1 MDRNIVVMTDSSV
14 VFPVPGT
21 RRKGLLTFDHP
32 LLKDDRWPYITIS
45 GAHDGPT
52 LCLTAGIHGAEYP
65 AIDAVLRLAGELDP
79 AKLHGRVVALPI
91 VNLHAYHGRVPFLCP
106 LDGKNLNRVFPGDPS
121 GTYTQALAHHLVE
134 GLYRQSDA
142 LLDLHGGDMVEDL
155 VPFSIIHQ
163 VGNPATDKKS
173 MELALAYGLPILIP
187 LNDDGGIAGT
197 TISAAARIGVPGV
210 VPEAGSIGQLQSEAV
225 EEHLAGLR
233 RALLC
238 LGMLEGDY
246 VPPPA
251 PTQFQEFRW
260 VRSTHAG
267 FFRKNFAAGDI
278 LRVGESLGTLVDL
291 WGERIEEIIGP
302 VNGTAIFVTTS
313 PAIAE
318 NSLIAGIGVA

>member
-1 MDRNIVVMTDSSV
+1 MIDSSV
-14 VFPVPGT
+14 VFPGPGA

-45 GAHDGPT
+45 GARDGPT

-65 AIDAVLRLAGELDP
+65 AIDAVLRLAGEIDP
-79 AKLHGRVVALPI
+79 ATLHGRVVALPI
-91 VNLHAYHGRVPFLCP
+91 VNLYAYHGRVPFLCP
-106 LDGKNLNRVFPGDPS
+106 LDGKNLNRVFPGDPA
-121 GTYTQALAHHLVE
+121 GTYTEALAHHLVE

-163 VGNPATDKKS
+163 VGNPETDRKS
-173 MELALAYGLPILIP
+173 MDLALAYGLPYLIP

-210 VPEAGSIGQLQSEAV
+210 VPEAGSIGQLQLEAV
-225 EEHLAGLR
+225 AEHLAGLR

-238 LGMLEGDY
+238 LGMHEGDY
-246 VPPPA
+246 APPPA
-251 PTQFQEFRW
+251 PTRFQEFLW

-267 FFRKNFAAGDI
+267 FFRKNFKAGDTI
-278 LRVGESLGTLVDL
+278 RAGESLGTLVDL
-291 WGERIEEIIGP
+291 WGEPIEEIVGP
-302 VNGTAIFVTTS
+302 VSGTAIFVTTS

-318 NSLIAGIGVA
+318 NGLIAGIGVG